1 MGWSIHEKH
10 DIRQEAKLKWFC
22 CIWVLVAGGLVH
34 TWKAGHT
41 ARITMNIIFGVS
53 EYYISHGN
61 QCKFTSC
68 AWIYLIFEPM
78 KSWSI
83 HEKLRI
89 RRKTKII
96 IFWSDLES
104 RDHATQLN
112 IEFRCGRKL
121 WCSLGGWM
129 TYDKKQNEFN
139 FRRILNLEIMPHNW
153 ILSSDAAETMM

>member
-1 MGWSIHEKH
+1 MPQPWCTGRLAGWSIHEKH

-53 EYYISHGN
+53 EYYVSHGN

-96 IFWSDLES
+96 IFSSDLES

-121 WCSLGGWM
+121 WCSWKAGGLVHPWKAEN
-129 TYDKKQNEFN
+129 TTKVKNNYF
-139 FRRILNLEIMPHNW
+139 FVVSW
-153 ILSSDAAETMM
+153 I